1 MTMRRRDGGQVT
13 AFVVVLVGAL
23 LMCAGL
29 VVDGGRMLSSSRD
42 ARDAAAGA
50 ARAGAQALDIGSFRD
65 NDTTRL
71 DPAAATARAHAF
83 LAQAGYSGTVAV
95 DADRVTVTVTTRVD
109 MVILGAVGVGPRTI
123 TVTESAETIRTPT
136 EAGP

>member
-1 MTMRRRDGGQVT
+1 MTTRRRDRGQVT

-23 LMCAGL
+23 MVCAGL
-29 VVDGGRMLSSSRD
+29 VVDGGRMLAASRD

-50 ARAGAQALDIGSFRD
+50 ARAGAQALDVGSFRD
-65 NDTTRL
+65 NNTTRL
-71 DPAAATARAHAF
+71 DPTAATARADTF

-95 DADRVTVTVTTRVD
+95 AADRVTVTITTRVS

-123 TVTESAETIRTPT
+123 TVTESAATIRTPQ
-136 EAGP
+136 EEGP